1 MKARNATLC
10 IRMPDDEKNTL
21 QLMADTKDVT
31 LSQMVVTGLR
41 FFIEANA
48 PKEEPVEAP
57 KAATKKKATTKA
69 KK

>member
-1 MKARNATLC
+1 
-10 IRMPDDEKNTL
+10 MPDDEKNIL
-21 QLMADTKDVT
+21 QLMADSKDVT

-57 KAATKKKATTKA
+57 KAATKAKVTKA
-69 KK
+69 KAKK